1 MTAPII
7 LVILILFSLLA
18 SGTWIFIALIGTGV
32 LSLELLRDLPVERL
46 LAPNLL
52 SSTSTSSLLV
62 LPLFILMAEI
72 LFRSKLSQLLFE
84 GLTPFASLFPGRLL
98 HANVMGCTLFAATCG
113 SSAATTLTVGRVTY
127 NELLDRGY
135 DKGLAMGS
143 LAGPGT
149 LGLLIPP
156 STVLIVYGVL
166 SDTSILQLFLS
177 GFVPGLIL
185 ATLFSGYVALAAKLR
200 PERVPEE
207 ATRYRLNDIGG
218 GLLKVSPVVGLVFV
232 IMGSMYL
239 GVATPTETATFGVL
253 GAIVISA
260 AQKSLSWQALTEALK
275 ATAMTSSMLGLI
287 IGAAV
292 FLSTAFGF
300 LGIPQ
305 SVAQYLGPI
314 AQSPFLLIIVL
325 LLFYILLGCFL
336 EGISMLVMTLPV
348 VLPLVLAAGFDPVW
362 FGIFL
367 VIVIEMAQI
376 TPPLGFNLFVLQNLT
391 GEKLGRIV
399 KSVFPFFLIM
409 CGFVV
414 LITIF
419 PQIAMFGV

>member
-1 MTAPII
+1 MIGPVVFVVA
-7 LVILILFSLLA
+7 VLFALLA
-18 SGTWIFIALIGTGV
+18 SGTWIFVALIGTGV
-32 LSLELLRDLPVERL
+32 LSLEVLRNLPVERL
-46 LAPNLL
+46 LAPNLV

-72 LFRSKLSQLLFE
+72 LFRSRLSQLLFE
-84 GLTPFASLFPGRLL
+84 GLTPFANLFPGRLL

-127 NELLDRGY
+127 KELLDRGY

-166 SDTSILQLFLS
+166 SETSILQLFLS
-177 GFVPGLIL
+177 GFIPGLIL
-185 ATLFSGYVALAAKLR
+185 AALFSGYVAVASQLK
-200 PERVPEE
+200 PELVPAERDRFNP
-207 ATRYRLNDIGG
+207 TDVFS
-218 GLLKVSPVVGLVFV
+218 GLIKVSPVVGLVFM

-239 GVATPTETATFGVL
+239 GVASPTETATFGVL

-260 AQKSLSWQALTEALK
+260 AQRTLTLKAFIDALK

-287 IGAAV
+287 IGAAG

-305 SVAQYLGPI
+305 AVAETLAPL
-314 AQSPFLLIIVL
+314 AENPFLLIMVL
-325 LLFYILLGCFL
+325 LLFYVILGCFL

-399 KSVFPFFLIM
+399 VSVLPFFLIM

-414 LITIF
+414 LITVF
-419 PQIAMFGV
+419 PQIAMFGG